1 MEFLV
6 TLEEPNTEQSRQL
19 VQTFYTELKT
29 VGLPVDKPE
38 LRKPQSKMITRG
50 DPVTLAAVAAIA
62 VGAGGALT
70 VALSK
75 DGFLTQLARVLE
87 KYVERS
93 VQVEITDKAG
103 NPVRIKGSAADVRKI
118 LNEHCQ

>member
-87 KYVERS
+87 KYVERR
-93 VQVEITDKAG
+93 VQIEITDKAG

-118 LNEHCQ
+118 LNEHCN